1 MLRRV
6 RVWARALARRNVVER
21 EMRQEIEQH
30 LDRATE
36 RLMARGM
43 SATASRSQA
52 RREFGNVAQIEEEA
66 RDARGVRWI
75 EEAAHDLHYA
85 LRGLRLRPG
94 FSLAVIA
101 TLGLGVGANATMF
114 GIVDRLLFRPPPFL
128 AAPERTHRLYLARTI
143 GGTNY
148 LGQAAQYQRYLDLSS
163 SSRSLDVLAAYSPRR
178 LPVGPPETARETP
191 IGAATASFW
200 RLFDARPVVGRFF
213 SADEDRDPGGARV
226 IVLSYAYWQSAFA
239 GSPSAVGRTV
249 TVGAARYTVIGV
261 APRGFT
267 GMKLEAPAAFI
278 PLAVTA
284 ADEFGQVWA
293 SLRFDYAMTWLEI
306 YGRRRS
312 DVSPSAATADL
323 SGAYRESYLKQRA
336 LEPGLAA
343 IDVAKPN
350 VVLGS
355 VLAERGPTPSA
366 DSRVATWLLGVT
378 IIVLLIACAN
388 IGNLLLVKAVG
399 RRREI
404 AVRVALGAGRAR
416 LLRQL
421 LMESAVLAVLGA
433 VAGLLIAQWGGQL
446 LRAVLMPT
454 LEWHSPVA
462 DIRILTLAGTA
473 ALAAAGFAAI
483 APLVQA
489 SRTDVIVA
497 LKTGA
502 REGGG
507 APSRLRGALML
518 VQVTLSVVLLIGAGL
533 FVRSVQRVSDV
544 RLGYDADR
552 LLVVDTYLRGVTL
565 DSAAKHALRDILMA
579 RATAHPMVETATLA
593 CSVPF
598 FGTCASSVFVAGV
611 DSTARFGEFV
621 RQAASPTYFATT
633 GTRILRGRAISPDD
647 RAGSALVVV
656 VSDAMARALWPSRD
670 AIGGCMRAG
679 SATAPCRTVVG
690 VAEDSK
696 QSTLSERPALAY
708 YYPAAQAGE
717 REWGDPQKVRLLV
730 RVRGEASAQSDAIRH
745 DLQRAMG
752 TSVFVIARPM
762 ESILAPVTRSWR
774 LGATMFVVFGA
785 LALTLAAIGLYSIVA
800 YGVAQRRHEMGVR
813 IALGARAST
822 VVALVLRDG
831 LRIVIVGAIV
841 GMGVSLASGRWIRPL
856 LFEVSPRDPL
866 VFAAVAIV
874 LLVVAVVAAAVPAMR
889 ASRVDP
895 AASLRAD

>member
-1 MLRRV
+1 
-6 RVWARALARRNVVER
+6 
-21 EMRQEIEQH
+21 
-30 LDRATE
+30 
-36 RLMARGM
+36 
-43 SATASRSQA
+43 
-52 RREFGNVAQIEEEA
+52 
-66 RDARGVRWI
+66 
-75 EEAAHDLHYA
+75 
-85 LRGLRLRPG
+85 
-94 FSLAVIA
+94 
-101 TLGLGVGANATMF
+101 
-114 GIVDRLLFRPPPFL
+114 
-128 AAPERTHRLYLARTI
+128 
-143 GGTNY
+143 
-148 LGQAAQYQRYLDLSS
+148 
-163 SSRSLDVLAAYSPRR
+163 
-178 LPVGPPETARETP
+178 
-191 IGAATASFW
+191 
-200 RLFDARPVVGRFF
+200 
-213 SADEDRDPGGARV
+213 
-226 IVLSYAYWQSAFA
+226 
-239 GSPSAVGRTV
+239 
-249 TVGAARYTVIGV
+249 
-261 APRGFT
+261 
-267 GMKLEAPAAFI
+267 
-278 PLAVTA
+278 
-284 ADEFGQVWA
+284 
-293 SLRFDYAMTWLEI
+293 
-306 YGRRRS
+306 
-312 DVSPSAATADL
+312 
-323 SGAYRESYLKQRA
+323 
-336 LEPGLAA
+336 
-343 IDVAKPN
+343 
-350 VVLGS
+350 
-355 VLAERGPTPSA
+355 
-366 DSRVATWLLGVT
+366 
-378 IIVLLIACAN
+378 
-388 IGNLLLVKAVG
+388 
-399 RRREI
+399 
-404 AVRVALGAGRAR
+404 
-416 LLRQL
+416 
-421 LMESAVLAVLGA
+421 
-433 VAGLLIAQWGGQL
+433 
-446 LRAVLMPT
+446 
-454 LEWHSPVA
+454 
-462 DIRILTLAGTA
+462 
-473 ALAAAGFAAI
+473 
-483 APLVQA
+483 
-489 SRTDVIVA
+489 
-497 LKTGA
+497 
-502 REGGG
+502 
-507 APSRLRGALML
+507 LRGALML

-533 FVRSVQRVSDV
+533 FVRSVRRVSDV

-579 RATAHPMVETATLA
+579 RATANPMVETATLA

-670 AIGGCMRAG
+670 AIGECMRAG

-696 QSTLSERPALAY
+696 QSTLSDRPGLAY